1 MYFAFNELFEDFDTV
16 FKLIFLFN
24 FILSI
29 FSIVIFLKKF
39 LNLKTFYLYII
50 LLIFSLFLI
59 LNSGFLVTFFSGQ
72 STSLS
77 IFLLALV
84 YLENKEFKIV
94 SVLLILLLLS
104 HAVGVFYGLI
114 LFFFHILR
122 IKNYN
127 FNFLLKDFFVI
138 FSGLLIAIFII
149 LYNFFQPYE
158 VSIQNIYSQ
167 SNNILENI
175 LFFYDFGNKILISSL
190 GKVIFIFAIL
200 IIFFLK
206 NKITYLINS
215 IIISMLIILPTSS
228 FTNII
233 QKSIDFFNLFL
244 ILIAIIFLEI
254 IIKSDLLKIK
264 KLQDRKLFMI
274 LFSVMFIFFI
284 SKKVIFDQTL
294 ETFRKGPSL
303 SNEIHNYKLIK
314 ETFKKHQFDEI
325 LFRGSEMSLYSLLAA
340 GMYKEKFK
348 WLDLKDDFKMLP
360 GKYLLIE
367 QNVFFEDARR
377 SYKDIN
383 QFFNQI
389 SVKKNKPFK
398 VIINYLSGDIDIG
411 FSQKFTKKTNVNI
424 FADDKLIKSF
434 DVNKKNIN
442 INIPNLSFDKNLEL
456 EIISSNDIY
465 IPYIKS
471 NSFGTTYPNKESMI
485 SNMKYSSNFNKNC
498 KKIERIIVFSTLD
511 FWLAQC

>member
-200 IIFFLK
+200 IIFF
-206 NKITYLINS
+206 
-215 IIISMLIILPTSS
+215 
-228 FTNII
+228 
-233 QKSIDFFNLFL
+233 
-244 ILIAIIFLEI
+244 
-254 IIKSDLLKIK
+254 
-264 KLQDRKLFMI
+264 
-274 LFSVMFIFFI
+274 
-284 SKKVIFDQTL
+284 
-294 ETFRKGPSL
+294 
-303 SNEIHNYKLIK
+303 
-314 ETFKKHQFDEI
+314 
-325 LFRGSEMSLYSLLAA
+325 
-340 GMYKEKFK
+340 
-348 WLDLKDDFKMLP
+348 
-360 GKYLLIE
+360 
-367 QNVFFEDARR
+367 
-377 SYKDIN
+377 
-383 QFFNQI
+383 
-389 SVKKNKPFK
+389 
-398 VIINYLSGDIDIG
+398 
-411 FSQKFTKKTNVNI
+411 
-424 FADDKLIKSF
+424 
-434 DVNKKNIN
+434 
-442 INIPNLSFDKNLEL
+442 
-456 EIISSNDIY
+456 
-465 IPYIKS
+465 
-471 NSFGTTYPNKESMI
+471 
-485 SNMKYSSNFNKNC
+485 
-498 KKIERIIVFSTLD
+498 
-511 FWLAQC
+511 